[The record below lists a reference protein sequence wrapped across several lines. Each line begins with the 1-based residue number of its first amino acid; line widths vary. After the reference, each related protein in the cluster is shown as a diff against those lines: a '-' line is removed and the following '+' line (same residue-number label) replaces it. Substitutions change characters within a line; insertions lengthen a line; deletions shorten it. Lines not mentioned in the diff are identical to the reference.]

1 MDKSVQNHF
10 ALKAERLRETDPAY
24 FYLYGKKDPK
34 PDLTADGFAR
44 IAHDALESVAFEVI
58 HYGMLG
64 NTLAA
69 AVKCTVILSVEGRR
83 IVCED
88 VGEASTAES
97 KVLERNAPVR
107 FAATRARKRA
117 LAHAMGVDQSVII
130 KIMKGESVTYGE
142 DYGVPLDDE
151 PDVDPRAYQTRVAK
165 PAAATRP
172 ASQPVSNPVAPVAPA
187 ASPPKPMSGDVA
199 AVKW

>member
-1 MDKSVQNHF
+1 MADSAQTYF
-10 ALKAERLRETDPAY
+10 AKKAERLKETDPAY
-24 FYLYGKKDPK
+24 FYMYGKKDPK
-34 PDLTADGFAR
+34 PDLTADGYAR
-44 IAHDALESVAFEVI
+44 IAHENVESVTFEVI
-58 HYGMLG
+58 HYGLLG

-69 AVKCTVILSVEGRR
+69 AVKCTVVLNVDGRR
-83 IVCED
+83 IVAED

-117 LAHAMGVDQSVII
+117 LAHAMGVDQSTVI

-142 DYGVPLDDE
+142 DYDVPFDDE
-151 PDVDPRAYQTRVAK
+151 PEVDPRAYQTRVAK

-172 ASQPVSNPVAPVAPA
+172 ASRPNESVPSDTTSRPIPNNATNLN
-187 ASPPKPMSGDVA
+187 
-199 AVKW
+199 W

>member
-1 MDKSVQNHF
+1 MADSAQTYF
-10 ALKAERLRETDPAY
+10 AKKAERLKETDPAY

-34 PDLTADGFAR
+34 PDLTADGYAR
-44 IAHDALESVAFEVI
+44 IAHDAIESVTFEVI

-69 AVKCTVILSVEGRR
+69 AVKCTVVINVDGRR
-83 IVCED
+83 IVAED

-117 LAHAMGVDQSVII
+117 LAHAMGVDQSTVI
-130 KIMKGESVTYGE
+130 KIIKGESVTYGE
-142 DYGVPLDDE
+142 DCGVPFDDD
-151 PDVDPRAYQTRVAK
+151 PDVNRDAYKQRVQK
-165 PAAATRP
+165 PPEATRP
-172 ASQPVSNPVAPVAPA
+172 APVPNESVPSSTTSRPIPNNATNLN
-187 ASPPKPMSGDVA
+187 
-199 AVKW
+199 W

>member
-1 MDKSVQNHF
+1 MADSAQTYF
-10 ALKAERLRETDPAY
+10 AKKAERLKETDPAY
-24 FYLYGKKDPK
+24 FYMYGKKDPK
-34 PDLTADGFAR
+34 PDLTADGYAR
-44 IAHDALESVAFEVI
+44 IAHENVESVTFEVI
-58 HYGMLG
+58 HYGLLG

-69 AVKCTVILSVEGRR
+69 AVKCTVVLNVGGRR
-83 IVCED
+83 IVAED

-117 LAHAMGVDQSVII
+117 LAHAMGVDQSIVI

-142 DYGVPLDDE
+142 DYDVPFDDE

-172 ASQPVSNPVAPVAPA
+172 ASRPNESVPSDTTSRPIPNNATNLN
-187 ASPPKPMSGDVA
+187 
-199 AVKW
+199 W

>member
-1 MDKSVQNHF
+1 MADSAQTYF
-10 ALKAERLRETDPAY
+10 AKKAERLKETDPAY
-24 FYLYGKKDPK
+24 FYMYGKKDPK
-34 PDLTADGFAR
+34 PDLTADGYAR
-44 IAHDALESVAFEVI
+44 IAHENVESVTFEVI
-58 HYGMLG
+58 HYGLLG

-69 AVKCTVILSVEGRR
+69 AVKCTVVLNVDGRR
-83 IVCED
+83 IVAED

-117 LAHAMGVDQSVII
+117 LAHAMGVDQSTVI

-142 DYGVPLDDE
+142 DYDVPFDDE
-151 PDVDPRAYQTRVAK
+151 PEVDPRAYQTRVAK

-172 ASQPVSNPVAPVAPA
+172 ASRPNESV
-187 ASPPKPMSGDVA
+187 PPDTTSRPIPNNA
-199 AVKW
+199 TNLNW

>member
-1 MDKSVQNHF
+1 MADSAQTYF
-10 ALKAERLRETDPAY
+10 AKKAERLKETDPAY

-34 PDLTADGFAR
+34 PDLTADGYAR
-44 IAHDALESVAFEVI
+44 IAHDAIESVTFEVI

-69 AVKCTVILSVEGRR
+69 AVKCTVVLNVDGRR

-117 LAHAMGVDQSVII
+117 LAHAMGVDQSTVV
-130 KIMKGESVTYGE
+130 KIMKGESVAYGE
-142 DYGVPLDDE
+142 DYDVPFDDE
-151 PDVDPRAYQTRVAK
+151 PEVDPRAYQTRVAK

-172 ASQPVSNPVAPVAPA
+172 ASRPNESVPSDTTSRPIPNNATNLN
-187 ASPPKPMSGDVA
+187 
-199 AVKW
+199 W